1 MFELLIEL
9 YSEEIPPN
17 LQISARKQI
26 EKLII
31 KELNNL
37 KLNYKDLKVYS
48 TPTRLS
54 LFVKNL
60 PSKIKISESE
70 IKGPKVGVP
79 QNIVESFAYLG
90 ERSHYYVRVGDLPK
104 PVAISSQNVSR
115 AQINK
120 FIEEKRKIWVS
131 FEKDSLVLFNIP

>member
-17 LQISARKQI
+17 LQISARTQI

-60 PSKIKISESE
+60 PSKIKISASE

-79 QNIVESFAYLG
+79 QNIVESFAKSKKINLK
-90 ERSHYYVRVGDLPK
+90 DL
-104 PVAISSQNVSR
+104 
-115 AQINK
+115 
-120 FIEEKRKIWVS
+120 
-131 FEKDSLVLFNIP
+131 FEKELDKGRFYFAKIDDKEISCHEELIKFLGKNQ

>member
-60 PSKIKISESE
+60 PSKIKISASE

-79 QNIVESFAYLG
+79 QNIV
-90 ERSHYYVRVGDLPK
+90 
-104 PVAISSQNVSR
+104 
-115 AQINK
+115 
-120 FIEEKRKIWVS
+120 
-131 FEKDSLVLFNIP
+131 